1 MRLQR
6 TEQES
11 GGLRTIK
18 KYPNRRLYDTSASRY
33 ITVTEIKQF
42 VIRKEAFVVLDAK
55 TNKDL
60 TRCILLQILVEEE
73 SGSRPMFSNEF
84 LSSTIRFYGHDM
96 QSRVADSLGRNIQAL
111 QEMRVHM
118 DAQALAASS
127 PVSVAEPALSQAPR
141 QPSFLLGSRVG
152 EEVQAARE
160 SA

>member
-1 MRLQR
+1 MRQQR

-42 VIRKEAFVVLDAK
+42 VIRQEAFVVLDAK

-84 LSSTIRFYGHDM
+84 LSSAICFYGDEM
-96 QSRVADSLGRNIQAL
+96 QSRVGDSLGRNIQAL
-111 QEMRVHM
+111 REIRMHT
-118 DAQALAASS
+118 DAPALAASS
-127 PVSVAEPALSQAPR
+127 PVPGVEPALSQAPR
-141 QPSFLLGSRVG
+141 QSSFLLGSRAG